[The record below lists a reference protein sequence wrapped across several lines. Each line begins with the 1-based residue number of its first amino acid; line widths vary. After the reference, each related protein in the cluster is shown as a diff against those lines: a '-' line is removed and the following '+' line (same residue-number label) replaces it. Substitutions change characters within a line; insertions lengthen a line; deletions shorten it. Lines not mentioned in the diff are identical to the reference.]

1 MTCPLIRAGLFF
13 LGKSRRRPTAAP
25 LFLNNKKERM
35 KMKKLVSV
43 LMTAT
48 LGLSLLS
55 GCGSQAA
62 ANQSPAA
69 QAQAGKKVKIGI
81 VQPMD
86 QPSLNTIRETIISEV
101 KAMNLGDSVEID
113 YKNANGDASTMVSI
127 VSQFV
132 GSGVDMIV
140 PIGTN
145 AAQTAASATKN
156 IPIVFAAVSYPVD
169 AGLVKDLKVTDGNIT
184 GVTNAIAIEEI
195 FNLAKTLTP
204 EAKNFGFVYNTGE
217 VNAVSSINRAKEYCD
232 ANGLKYRDAVITN
245 TGELQQTAQ
254 SLAGKVDAIFTPND
268 NMVASAMPVLAAEAI
283 KAKLPVYVGADSMVK
298 DGGFATVGIDY
309 TILGK
314 QVARMIK
321 RILIDHEAISNNP
334 VEVVSEYAK
343 MINKNT
349 ADSIGIVISENQ
361 QKEYQVLQ

>member
-1 MTCPLIRAGLFF
+1 MRKQI
-13 LGKSRRRPTAAP
+13 SVI
-25 LFLNNKKERM
+25 
-35 KMKKLVSV
+35 LVSI
-43 LMTAT
+43 
-48 LGLSLLS
+48 LSLLLLF
-55 GCGSQAA
+55 GCG
-62 ANQSPAA
+62 NQTPAGQTSSP
-69 QAQAGKKVKIGI
+69 QETNENQTIKVGI
-81 VQPMD
+81 IQPMD
-86 QPSLNTIRETIISEV
+86 HPSLNTIRETIISEI
-101 KAMNLGDSVEID
+101 KEMGLGDKIVID
-113 YKNANGDASTMVSI
+113 YKNANGDASTLIAI

-132 GSGVDMIV
+132 GGGVDMMV

-145 AAQTAASATKN
+145 AAQAAAAATKE
-156 IPIVFAAVSYPVD
+156 IPIVFAAVSYPVE
-169 AGLVKDLKVTDGNIT
+169 AGLVADLAKTDGNIT

-195 FNLAKTLTP
+195 FNLAQKLTP

-232 ANGLKYRDAVITN
+232 ANGLTYRDAVITN

-283 KAKLPVYVGADSMVK
+283 KAKLPAYVGADSMVA
-298 DGGFATVGIDY
+298 DGGFASVGIDY

-321 RILIDHEAISNNP
+321 RIAVDGEKIAANP

-343 MINKNT
+343 LINKTT
-349 ADSIGIVISENQ
+349 ADSLGITIPDALL
-361 QKEYQVLQ
+361 KEFKILE

>member
-1 MTCPLIRAGLFF
+1 
-13 LGKSRRRPTAAP
+13 
-25 LFLNNKKERM
+25 
-35 KMKKLVSV
+35 MKKFVSV
-43 LMTAT
+43 LMTVF
-48 LGLSLLS
+48 LGFSMLS
-55 GCGSQAA
+55 GCGSQTSMKQA
-62 ANQSPAA
+62 PAA
-69 QAQAGKKVKIGI
+69 QAQTGKKVKIGI
-81 VQPMD
+81 IQPMD
-86 QPSLNTIRETIISEV
+86 HPSLNTIRETIISEV
-101 KAMNLGDSVEID
+101 KAMNLGDIVEIE

-132 GSGVDMIV
+132 GGKVDMIV

-145 AAQTAASATKN
+145 AAQAAASATES

-217 VNAVSSINRAKEYCD
+217 VNAVASVNRAKQYCD

-321 RILIDHEAISNNP
+321 RILIDQETISNNP

-343 MINKNT
+343 MINKTT
-349 ADSIGIVISENQ
+349 ADAIGIVFPENHL
-361 QKEYQVLQ
+361 KEFKILN